1 MRALNPAWME
11 SHGRDTLAGMTHLPP
26 QVSPAELT
34 SRLEL
39 AITAGR
45 AAGQLTLNW
54 FQTAVEIERKSDQS
68 PVTIADKSAEQ
79 LLRQRIADAFPF
91 DAILG
96 EEFGETPGTS
106 GFRWILDPIDGTKS
120 FISGVPLYGTMV
132 GVEHSGEAL
141 AGLVY
146 IPGLDEGIYAERG
159 GGSWHFRGSQTP
171 QRVVVSTRARLAD
184 GLFVTSQVDSFAKRN
199 AAAAFD
205 QIQKAAYVTRTWG
218 DCYGYL
224 LVATGRAEVMI
235 DPILNVWDAAAVQP
249 IVEEAGGTFTDWQG
263 NRTIH
268 AGEAVATNGHVLEE
282 VLGVTRGFAAS
293 AR

>member
-1 MRALNPAWME
+1 M
-11 SHGRDTLAGMTHLPP
+11 SQLPP
-26 QVSPAELT
+26 QVSAADLT

-45 AAGQLTLNW
+45 AAGVLTLNW
-54 FQTAVEIERKSDQS
+54 FQTEIDIERKADQS

-96 EEFGETPGTS
+96 EEFGEAAGTS

-132 GVEHSGEAL
+132 GVEHSGESL
-141 AGLVY
+141 VGLVY
-146 IPGLDEGIYAERG
+146 LPGLDEGIYAERG
-159 GGSWHFRGSQTP
+159 GGAWHFRGNETP
-171 QRVVVSTRARLAD
+171 RRVHVSRKSSLSS
-184 GLFVTSQVDSFAKRN
+184 GLFVTSQIDNFADRG
-199 AAAAFD
+199 A
-205 QIQKAAYVTRTWG
+205 QGVYEQLQKAASITRTWG

-224 LVATGRAEVMI
+224 LVATGRAEVMV
-235 DPILNVWDAAAVQP
+235 DPIMNLWDGAAVQP

-263 NRTIH
+263 NRTFH
-268 AGEAVATNGHVLEE
+268 AGEGIATNGAVLEE
-282 VLGVTRGFAAS
+282 VLAITRPVAS
-293 AR
+293 RRA

>member
-1 MRALNPAWME
+1 
-11 SHGRDTLAGMTHLPP
+11 MTPLPP
-26 QVSPAELT
+26 QVTPADLT

-45 AAGQLTLNW
+45 AAGQLTLTW
-54 FQTAVEIERKSDQS
+54 FQNEFDVERKADES

-96 EEFGETPGTS
+96 EEFGETAGTS

-132 GVEHSGEAL
+132 AVEHSGEAL
-141 AGLVY
+141 LGLVY

-159 GGSWHFRGSQTP
+159 GGAWHFRGSETP
-171 QRVVVSTRARLAD
+171 RRVSVSARPRLAE
-184 GLFVTSQVDSFAKRN
+184 GLFLTSQVDNFAERGGQGV
-199 AAAAFD
+199 FE
-205 QIQKAAYVTRTWG
+205 QLQKAASITRTWG

-224 LVATGRAEVMI
+224 LIATGRAEVMV
-235 DPILNVWDAAAVQP
+235 DPIMNLWDCAAVQP

-268 AGEAVATNGHVLEE
+268 AGEAIATNALVLEE
-282 VLGVTRGFAAS
+282 VLAITRQAARKS
-293 AR
+293 